1 MPEEH
6 WRAGRA
12 VASETRGPGSK
23 EVLTA
28 QQLQSKKWK
37 SFLFKDGEKVFS
49 LKYLKNSKKKKED
62 KDKLLC
68 I

>member
-12 VASETRGPGSK
+12 VASEPRGPGSE

-28 QQLQSKKWK
+28 QQLQSKQWK
-37 SFLFKDGEKVFS
+37 SFLFKDGEKVLIKI
-49 LKYLKNSKKKKED
+49 LKKF
-62 KDKLLC
+62 
-68 I
+68 